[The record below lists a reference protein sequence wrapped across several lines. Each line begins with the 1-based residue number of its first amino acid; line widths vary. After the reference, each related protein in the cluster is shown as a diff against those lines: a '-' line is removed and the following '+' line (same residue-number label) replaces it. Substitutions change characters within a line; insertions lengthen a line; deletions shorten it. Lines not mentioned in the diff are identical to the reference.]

1 MICWWEWMP
10 ELSRMQESRI
20 SLSLVK
26 HFCMI
31 NIRELLKGEIDDG
44 RANSSMVISVYL
56 YNQVDKHK
64 WWWRWLW
71 NMSGTYLL
79 LNHCTLLRLASTTFH
94 QFLYCHDS
102 TVLWKVNDS
111 PSWKWLIRWLGSDIK
126 DGNEWGKRV

>member
-1 MICWWEWMP
+1 MP

-31 NIRELLKGEIDDG
+31 NIRELLKGEINDG

-64 WWWRWLW
+64 W
-71 NMSGTYLL
+71 
-79 LNHCTLLRLASTTFH
+79 
-94 QFLYCHDS
+94 
-102 TVLWKVNDS
+102 
-111 PSWKWLIRWLGSDIK
+111 
-126 DGNEWGKRV
+126 